1 MSNFEFNISSAN
13 SDTRIINP
21 RGSPAD
27 VSNVMQ
33 RIKCLLFES
42 PSPVYHHISD
52 NQYSRYNLM
61 GIKIAQ
67 II

>member
-27 VSNVMQ
+27 VSNLKIQLPQNLVLILVLFWIVNLIYQLQM
-33 RIKCLLFES
+33 LL
-42 PSPVYHHISD
+42 V
-52 NQYSRYNLM
+52 
-61 GIKIAQ
+61 
-67 II
+67 